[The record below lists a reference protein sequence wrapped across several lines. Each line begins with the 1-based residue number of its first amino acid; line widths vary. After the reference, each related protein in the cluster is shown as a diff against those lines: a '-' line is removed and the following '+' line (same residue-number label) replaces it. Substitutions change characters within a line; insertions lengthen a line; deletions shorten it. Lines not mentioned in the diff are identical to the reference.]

1 MVVMAKLTDFGI
13 RCDST
18 HQLDEMNKK
27 KVLKQLM
34 SVSDSNALRCI
45 ANLCRIYY
53 YDNIKNWEFIVQSSL
68 NHKMVSHFKFFWWNQ
83 EYNS

>member
-13 RCDST
+13 RCDSPSK
-18 HQLDEMNKK
+18 LDEMNKK

-34 SVSDSNALRCI
+34 SVSDPNALRCI

-68 NHKMVSHFKFFWWNQ
+68 NYKMVGHFKFVVESGRQ
-83 EYNS
+83 